1 MAAAIGDAGWAAAA
15 ALIADGAPAV
25 DAGPVPA
32 YGELAAT
39 GMRVIEL
46 LAGMDRWAEAR
57 EQAAHLADYF
67 TRVRREVH
75 PVASVGFQGLCDAA
89 QARDREELDE
99 HLDFLREIF
108 GG

>member
-1 MAAAIGDAGWAAAA
+1 MAAALGDDAWASAAGLIGG
-15 ALIADGAPAV
+15 GTPV
-25 DAGPVPA
+25 AGPVPS

-46 LAGMDRWAEAR
+46 LAGLDRWAEAR
-57 EQAAHLADYF
+57 THAAHLADYF

-89 QARDREELDE
+89 QARDRQELDE

-108 GG
+108 GT

>member
-1 MAAAIGDAGWAAAA
+1 MAAALGDAGWAEAA
-15 ALIADGAPAV
+15 ALIADGSPAPSSE
-25 DAGPVPA
+25 GVPS

-46 LAGMDRWAEAR
+46 LAGLERWAEAR

-75 PVASVGFQGLCDAA
+75 PVAAVGFQGLCDAA
-89 QARDREELDE
+89 QAKDRDEVDE